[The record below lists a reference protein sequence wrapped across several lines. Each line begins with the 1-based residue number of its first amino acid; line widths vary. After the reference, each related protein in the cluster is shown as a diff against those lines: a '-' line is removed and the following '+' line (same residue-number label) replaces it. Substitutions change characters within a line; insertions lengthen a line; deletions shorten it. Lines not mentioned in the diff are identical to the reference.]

1 MGRIQEKIQ
10 QEILQE
16 VLGSGTWTI
25 PFSWGVYGVRTL
37 SPQWCQRSCG
47 VPSQY
52 IIVISCLF
60 VVIIQPYGALRSSC
74 LLLSEVSLR
83 FHCSTSC
90 FTYLPHR
97 RVGATLFTRN
107 NHIQCI
113 NSWIPDPGGY
123 GCRPQN
129 AKCISR
135 CTVSPRKKKFLQ
147 ANGVCHVDRLYSFI
161 GSNSR
166 TNLA

>member
-1 MGRIQEKIQ
+1 MLLGNIYSFMSSYYSFNYIFPGFITSPLQQSPILDRYLIFSSVCLSVLPYSAIQ
-10 QEILQE
+10 
-16 VLGSGTWTI
+16 G
-25 PFSWGVYGVRTL
+25 
-37 SPQWCQRSCG
+37 
-47 VPSQY
+47 
-52 IIVISCLF
+52 
-60 VVIIQPYGALRSSC
+60 SC

-107 NHIQCI
+107 NHIQCK